1 ALSAGIQAVVSA
13 MSGEVRFTNENE
25 VAFAKLRLGCRHGG
39 AHGGAALRQV
49 QPQQQAVVVSFLARM
64 AGRRRRCA
72 ARRVQELGCIL
83 AKASA
88 SWQELLAKE
97 EPLGGP
103 SGLLAE
109 ELKALATGQ
118 AEPERQIENEA
129 RVFLREK
136 QTQRYLSIVSSPN
149 GHGLVAMTDVPV
161 SLFVCHLD
169 GKGTD
174 SFASSSTEA
183 CEESLKTR
191 LSELEETLDIGFA
204 HEGIPSFGG
213 FLCSR
218 RRILADVELSCS
230 SKSFG
235 KRERF
240 RWGPDASLQHQFT
253 EMWLSVD
260 LASPQKV
267 FLSAERSERG
277 AWEAVAAL

>member
-1 ALSAGIQAVVSA
+1 

-109 ELKALATGQ
+109 ELKALATGAMGRLMAAALTILHQ
-118 AEPERQIENEA
+118 PTDRPS
-129 RVFLREK
+129 LRGS
-136 QTQRYLSIVSSPN
+136 L
-149 GHGLVAMTDVPV
+149 TD
-161 SLFVCHLD
+161 
-169 GKGTD
+169 
-174 SFASSSTEA
+174 
-183 CEESLKTR
+183 
-191 LSELEETLDIGFA
+191 
-204 HEGIPSFGG
+204 
-213 FLCSR
+213 
-218 RRILADVELSCS
+218 
-230 SKSFG
+230 
-235 KRERF
+235 
-240 RWGPDASLQHQFT
+240 
-253 EMWLSVD
+253 M
-260 LASPQKV
+260 LASPS
-267 FLSAERSERG
+267 LASG
-277 AWEAVAAL
+277 ARRM